1 MPIPKPK
8 AGEKRRDFMAR
19 CMSDN
24 TMVNEYGTD
33 QRLAICSTSYKDN
46 LNKHYENGSS
56 KNTRSKDE
64 PKQSKTNKRR

>member
-8 AGEKRRDFMAR
+8 AGEKRIDFMTR

-24 TMVNEYGTD
+24 TMVNEYGKD

-56 KNTRSKDE
+56 KNTRRKDE
-64 PKQSKTNKRR
+64 SK